1 MYNYLRVCAAATIAF
16 YLASPYLEVE
26 HVWGAGG
33 FFAIPLAARLVLV
46 ALVLPLFFRR
56 VAEWAWRTV
65 ARFTL
70 AVRDRVGVDAMAGL
84 GAVLAV
90 GLFWA
95 GRLGHLHW
103 GDAYIFANAISH
115 PDVHLTY
122 SWQSPLDVYLHAK
135 AWAAANAAWGW
146 DVATVYALISCL
158 AGGLFVLLL
167 VQAVTEFAEDGSG
180 RLAGVVLFL
189 GLGSMELFF
198 GYVESYTIL
207 PVCIIIFLW
216 YGLRFLARKSPLWPA
231 AAALALAIGLSP
243 STLPLGAALV
253 YLAYRAWRRREMSLD
268 RLAAE
273 TVTPMLA
280 VAASVVGLMSAG
292 GHGLSYLFSS
302 DAPGGG
308 DAHWIVPLFHAQ
320 TQWERYT
327 MFSWAHVRD
336 FLNEQALVAP
346 FGLLLAGGMLWRERR
361 QRVWREPGAAFLAIA
376 AGAYLLL
383 TFVWN
388 TDYGGRRDWDLF
400 APASL
405 PLMALAAYLVG
416 HYLPERER
424 DACVPLVA
432 AVSAIHLIP
441 WVYFNTLPWPW

>member
-1 MYNYLRVCAAATIAF
+1 MYDYLRVCAAAVLAF
-16 YLASPYLEVE
+16 YLASPYLDVE

-33 FFAIPLAARLVLV
+33 FFAIPLAVRLVLA
-46 ALVLPLFFRR
+46 ALTLPLFSRR
-56 VAEWAWRTV
+56 IAEGLWGATVRLATYLRSRLGFDQMGALAAVAAV
-65 ARFTL
+65 A
-70 AVRDRVGVDAMAGL
+70 V
-84 GAVLAV
+84 
-90 GLFWA
+90 FWA

-115 PDVHLTY
+115 PDVYLTY

-135 AWAAANAAWGW
+135 LWAAANAAWGW
-146 DVATVYALISCL
+146 DVWTIYALVSCL
-158 AGGLFVLLL
+158 AGGLFVLTL

-180 RLAGVVLFL
+180 RLATVALFL
-189 GLGSMELFF
+189 SLGSMQLFF

-216 YGLRFLARKSPLWPA
+216 YGLRFLARKGPLWPA
-231 AAALALAIGLSP
+231 AAALALAHGLSP
-243 STLPLGAALV
+243 STLPLSLALV

-268 RLAAE
+268 RLTAEAAA
-273 TVTPMLA
+273 PML
-280 VAASVVGLMSAG
+280 VVGAAVLALMTAG
-292 GHGLSYLFSS
+292 GHGLSFFVSS

-308 DAHWIVPLFHAQ
+308 DGRWFVPVLQ
-320 TQWERYT
+320 TQTRWEHYT
-327 MFSWAHVRD
+327 MFSWAHLRD

-346 FGLLLAGGMLWRERR
+346 FGLLLVGGILWRERR
-361 QRVWREPGAAFLAIA
+361 QRIWREPGVAFLAIA

-416 HYLPERER
+416 RYVPERER
-424 DACVPLVA
+424 NACMPLLA
-432 AVSAIHLIP
+432 TVSLVHLGP